1 MVRRALA
8 LSFLATNAATLI
20 SFASAM
26 VIARVLTPAE
36 IGVYSVASALVAVLH
51 QIRSFGIANYLVQEV
66 ELTHDR
72 IRTAFGWTLV
82 TSWTLAL
89 VVLAASFPAA
99 AFYGDPGVA
108 SVMKVLALNFLL
120 APFGGIAM
128 ALLGREMRFGA
139 RAVLEISSALA
150 LAGTSIALALRG
162 FAYMSLAWGS
172 LAGIVVGIVVANA
185 YRPAGLPWLP
195 SFRDTRRVIRYGAPS
210 MIADII
216 RTLRVATPRSS
227 LSAGRWGWTPSRSS
241 TARAR

>member
-1 MVRRALA
+1 
-8 LSFLATNAATLI
+8 
-20 SFASAM
+20 M

-66 ELTHDR
+66 DLTHDR

-89 VVLAASFPAA
+89 VVLAASLPAA

-108 SVMKVLALNFLL
+108 ERDEGARAQFPACTFRRDRDGTARPGDAVW
-120 APFGGIAM
+120 
-128 ALLGREMRFGA
+128 A
-139 RAVLEISSALA
+139 RAVLEISSTLA

-195 SFRDTRRVIRYGAPS
+195 SFRDTRRVSG
-210 MIADII
+210 
-216 RTLRVATPRSS
+216 
-227 LSAGRWGWTPSRSS
+227 
-241 TARAR
+241 TAHRP